1 MPSSTVIKETVK
13 NEATTLPLKSD
24 SCFPLNPEAL
34 TKQKNMLKNMSTKG
48 LQAKWGYLKNCSPFK
63 NQARTLA
70 RKIEKELIRRGVMV
84 EDDDD
89 ESTLTEGSW
98 CGS

>member
-1 MPSSTVIKETVK
+1 MPSSTVIKDVK
-13 NEATTLPLKSD
+13 KEPTTKTSQD
-24 SCFPLNPEAL
+24 SFPLNPEAL